1 MGTIKLTWND
11 IHQALHNLTNEV
23 DLKNFDCILAPNRG
37 GLIITGM
44 LQYLQSVKLPVYVIN
59 DSNVINIQNHKKIL
73 FLDDINDTSKTIFKI
88 QKNFNGFVTFKTLF
102 ERHDSPFKTE
112 TINIIMNDAW
122 LIFPWDVEP
131 KVSNR
136 RK

>member
-1 MGTIKLTWND
+1 MGIIKLTWND

-23 DLKNFDCILAPNRG
+23 DLKNFDCILTPNRG

-88 QKNFNGFVTFKTLF
+88 QKNFNGSVTFKTLF

>member
-23 DLKNFDCILAPNRG
+23 DLKNFDCILTPNRG
-37 GLIITGM
+37 GLIITSM
-44 LQYLQSVKLPVYVIN
+44 LQYTQRVKLPVYVIN
-59 DSNVINIQNHKKIL
+59 DSNVINVQNHKKIL

-88 QKNFNGFVTFKTLF
+88 QKNFNGSVTFKTLF

-122 LIFPWDVEP
+122 LIFPWDIEP
-131 KVSNR
+131 EVSNR

>member
-1 MGTIKLTWND
+1 MSTIKLTWND
-11 IHQALHNLTNEV
+11 IHQALHNLANEV
-23 DLKNFDCILAPNRG
+23 DLKNFDCIVTPNRG

-44 LQYLQSVKLPVYVIN
+44 LQYTQRVKLPVYVIN

-88 QKNFNGFVTFKTLF
+88 QKVFNGFITFKTLF
-102 ERHDSPFKTE
+102 ERYDSLFKTE
-112 TINIIMNDAW
+112 TINIILNDAW

-131 KVSNR
+131 KISNL

>member
-1 MGTIKLTWND
+1 MDTIKLTWND

-23 DLKNFDCILAPNRG
+23 DLKNFDCIITPNRG

-44 LQYLQSVKLPVYVIN
+44 LQYSQRIKLPVYVIN
-59 DSNVINIQNHKKIL
+59 DYDIINIQNHKKIL

-88 QKNFNGFVTFKTLF
+88 QKIFNGFITFKTLF
-102 ERHDSPFKTE
+102 ERHNSPFKTE
-112 TINIIMNDAW
+112 TINIILNDAW

-131 KVSNR
+131 KISNL

>member
-11 IHQALHNLTNEV
+11 IHQALHNLANEV
-23 DLKNFDCILAPNRG
+23 DLKNFDCILTPNRG

-44 LQYLQSVKLPVYVIN
+44 LQYTQRVKLPVYVIN
-59 DSNVINIQNHKKIL
+59 DSNTINIQNYKKIL

-88 QKNFNGFVTFKTLF
+88 QKVFNGFITFKTLF
-102 ERHDSPFKTE
+102 ERYDSLFKTE
-112 TINIIMNDAW
+112 TINIILNDAW

-131 KVSNR
+131 KISNL

>member
-23 DLKNFDCILAPNRG
+23 DLKNFDCILTPNRG

>member
-1 MGTIKLTWND
+1 MGTIKLTWNG

-23 DLKNFDCILAPNRG
+23 DLKNFDCIVTPNRG

-44 LQYLQSVKLPVYVIN
+44 LQYSQRVKLPVYVIN
-59 DSNVINIQNHKKIL
+59 DYDTINIQNHKKIL
-73 FLDDINDTSKTIFKI
+73 FLDDINDTSRTIFKI
-88 QKNFNGFVTFKTLF
+88 QKVFNGFITFKTLF
-102 ERHDSPFKTE
+102 ERHNSPFKTG
-112 TINIIMNDAW
+112 TINIILNDAW

-131 KVSNR
+131 EILNR